1 MNKNLKIA
9 LMVGGGLLLSASIY
23 FAVRKIKDRNALV
36 KGGTKEADEIK
47 QLIAKIDLA
56 ADE

>member
-1 MNKNLKIA
+1 
-9 LMVGGGLLLSASIY
+9 MVGGGLLLSASVF